1 VTGDFLTHEVDKCAR
16 ILRAFTIDG
25 IERTV
30 EEKSVKGVK
39 KQRKTFKKIPS
50 RIIRDATGL
59 AIFTSMRSGMAP
71 FGGAGGA
78 GVVVAK
84 LEDGSWSAPVAMSP
98 NNVTAGAMFGVDIY
112 DCVLVLRTPEALE
125 SFYGHKVT
133 IGAELGVVA
142 GPFGAGAAAEVGKE
156 RAPVLSYHKSRGFYA
171 GVEAVAQIFIT
182 RTEENEMAYYWP
194 GVTPKDIVSPSHH
207 STATP
212 LLLIHLTRPRSSP
225 ARSRS
230 PLRSRPSTK

>member
-1 VTGDFLTHEVDKCAR
+1 MTHEVDKCAR

-30 EEKSVKGVK
+30 EEKSVKGIK
-39 KQRKTFKKIPS
+39 KQRKILKKIPAK
-50 RIIRDATGL
+50 IIRDACGI
-59 AIFTSMRSGMAP
+59 AIFTAMRSGMAP

-78 GVVVAK
+78 GVVMAK
-84 LEDGSWSAPVAMSP
+84 LEDGTWSAPVAMSP
-98 NNVTAGAMFGVDIY
+98 NNLTAGAMFGVDIY
-112 DCVLVLRTPEALE
+112 DCVLVLRTPQALE

-171 GVEAVAQIFIT
+171 GVEAVAQVFLV
-182 RTEENEMAYYWP
+182 RTEENELAYYWP
-194 GVTPKDIVSPSHH
+194 GVTPKDIVSLPHRD
-207 STATP
+207 P
-212 LLLIHLTRPRSSP
+212 PPPNP
-225 ARSRS
+225 AR
-230 PLRSRPSTK
+230 